1 MNTNINGNGVLI
13 RKGTNAILPI
23 SDAQYIQY
31 HNSNLTTT
39 LPNTAGT
46 VAVENVKDGLDAL
59 YNEITN
65 ASPMTEITYANLVT
79 AKTNG
84 TLNPGSWYRITDYAT
99 TTTQADTQSA
109 NHPFDVIVLATSTNT
124 LSEEARAIQHSGDTY
139 FANSNLNAWKIWY
152 CLENNKVKYAW
163 ADTTNGK
170 GVIYRM
176 IDEWGNDLPYDFKN
190 IQFKRKLTSG
200 QYDPTNGTDTWV
212 YTFNAILGGTQ
223 SDNSLGLNLALAGG
237 SGIITICAENV
248 IKPFYDYNNQQS
260 VIGGQGEIVLNNN
273 VFLCTTASL
282 QYIQSLFVYANKFD
296 VNSMGNTFK
305 DVTYGNT
312 FGSDCMNNTFGDNFD
327 LNIIGKMFISNTTK
341 QSVYENIIGNNVSN
355 CQFNWWCS
363 NNMFGNNIDNCVFGN
378 PSGIVNS
385 SASGFHQNTIG
396 NNCNYLS
403 LIGDVAYFTIGNGV
417 YSFYTTAITTNRVI
431 VENGVSY
438 VTLDCPSS
446 DHYEKSC
453 RNITIAQ
460 GVSGTNSA
468 QKVITHPTVNDD
480 FQTIY
485 KPANSRTVSV

>member
-1 MNTNINGNGVLI
+1 MDTNINGNGVLI

-23 SDAQYIQY
+23 SDAQFIQY

-39 LPNTAGT
+39 LPNTGT

-59 YNEITN
+59 YNKITN

-109 NHPFDVIVLATSTNT
+109 NHPFDVIVLATSANT

-152 CLENNKVKYAW
+152 RLDNNKVKYAW

-176 IDEWGNDLPYDFKN
+176 IDEWGNDVPYDFKN
-190 IQFKRKLTSG
+190 IQFKRKLTDG

-212 YTFNAILGGTQ
+212 YTFNAILAGTQ

-237 SGIITICAENV
+237 SGIITLCAENV
-248 IKPFYDYNNQQS
+248 IKPFYDYSNQQN
-260 VIGGQGEIVLNNN
+260 VLGGQGEIVLNKN
-273 VFLCTTASL
+273 VFLCNAASL
-282 QYIQSLFVYANKFD
+282 EYINLLFVYDNKFD

-305 DVTYGNT
+305 DLTAENI
-312 FGSDCMNNTFGDNFD
+312 FGTDCMNNTFGYNCTS
-327 LNIIGKMFISNTTK
+327 NIVGNAFKGNTIK
-341 QSVYENIIGNNVSN
+341 NGFSINVVGNYVHD
-355 CQFNWWCS
+355 CQFNWCS
-363 NNMFGNNIDNCVFGN
+363 SNMFGNDIGNCVFGN
-378 PSGIVNS
+378 PDGVVNS
-385 SASGFHQNTIG
+385 SDSGFYNSTIG
-396 NNCNYLS
+396 NKCSYLS
-403 LIGDVAYFTIGNGV
+403 LIGDISIFTIGNGV
-417 YSFYTTAITTNRVI
+417 YSFYTTEITTNNVI

-446 DHYEKSC
+446 DHYTKWC
-453 RNITIAQ
+453 TNITITQ
-460 GVSGTNSA
+460 GVSGTSSA
-468 QKVITHPTVNDD
+468 QKVITHPTVNDT

>member
-1 MNTNINGNGVLI
+1 MDTNINGNGVLI

-23 SDAQYIQY
+23 SDAQFIQY

-39 LPNTAGT
+39 LPNTGT

-59 YNEITN
+59 YNKITN

-109 NHPFDVIVLATSTNT
+109 NHPFDVIVLATSANT

-152 CLENNKVKYAW
+152 CLENNKVKYTW

-176 IDEWGNDLPYDFKN
+176 IDEWGNDVCYDFKN

-212 YTFNAILGGTQ
+212 YTFNAILAGTQ

-237 SGIITICAENV
+237 SGIITLCAENV
-248 IKPFYDYNNQQS
+248 IKPFYDYSNQQN
-260 VIGGQGEIVLNNN
+260 VIGGQGEIVLNKN
-273 VFLCTTASL
+273 VFLCNAASL
-282 QYIQSLFVYANKFD
+282 EEIQKLFVYANKFD
-296 VNSMGNTFK
+296 ANSMGNTFK
-305 DVTYGNT
+305 DMTYGNT
-312 FGSDCMNNTFGDNFD
+312 FGSDCMNNTFGDNFYS
-327 LNIIGKMFISNTTK
+327 NIIGNLFISNTTK
-341 QSVYENIIGNNVSN
+341 HSVGNNIIGTDVHD
-355 CQFNWWCS
+355 CQFNWWCMS
-363 NNMFGNNIDNCVFGN
+363 NKFGNNISNCVFGS
-378 PSGIVNS
+378 PGGVVNS
-385 SASGFHQNTIG
+385 SDSGFYNSTIG
-396 NNCNYLS
+396 NGCSYLS
-403 LIGDVAYFTIGNGV
+403 LIGDISRFTIGNGV
-417 YSFYTTAITTNRVI
+417 YSFYTTEITTYNVI

-446 DHYEKSC
+446 DHYTKWC
-453 RNITIAQ
+453 TNITITQ
-460 GVSGTNSA
+460 GVSGTSSA
-468 QKVITHPTVNDD
+468 QKVITHPTVNDT